1 MLRRDWCSDVCSSDI
16 EVPMNINGEI
26 TSVNLKIY
34 HNAAEAG
41 KVAVTFETEQLGKV
55 AAEFD
60 VTDKGISG
68 MVVYE
73 KKTGKE
79 MLEELEQT
87 IKGGLS
93 GENTKKVSIG
103 LVQSN
108 SLDLGRFGQDRQPR
122 GMDNGVST
130 AELYQTAKA
139 FLTAFR

>member
-1 MLRRDWCSDVCSSDI
+1 M
-16 EVPMNINGEI
+16 
-26 TSVNLKIY
+26 
-34 HNAAEAG
+34 
-41 KVAVTFETEQLGKV
+41 TFETEQLGKV

-60 VTDKGISG
+60 VTAKGISG

-79 MLEELEQT
+79 MLEGLEQT
-87 IKGGLS
+87 IKDGLS
-93 GENTKKVSIG
+93 GENTKRVSIG

-122 GMDNGVST
+122 GTDNGVST